1 MESSAESSDGDGDDS
16 DEASSSDSD
25 SSFSDLE
32 TYALPTVFKK
42 RSDHS
47 SNDEYA
53 RYVRDNIQ
61 VGMMVRC
68 CRTYEEVHEGDI
80 GRVIKVRC

>member
-1 MESSAESSDGDGDDS
+1 M
-16 DEASSSDSD
+16 
-25 SSFSDLE
+25 
-32 TYALPTVFKK
+32 FKK

-53 RYVRDNIQ
+53 KYVRDNIQ

-68 CRTYEEVHEGDI
+68 CRPYEEVHEGDI
-80 GRVIKVRC
+80 GRVIKVLTCVRAATDMKLGATVFVSFVLYVFTSERRM